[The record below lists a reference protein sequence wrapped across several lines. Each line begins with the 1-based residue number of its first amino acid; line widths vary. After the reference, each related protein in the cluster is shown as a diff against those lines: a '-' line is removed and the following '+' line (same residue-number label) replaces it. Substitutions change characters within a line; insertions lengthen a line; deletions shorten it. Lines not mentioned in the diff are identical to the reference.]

1 MKIHR
6 FKWMLPLLAALV
18 FGAALADAKIEEK
31 TQVEFTGMMGKAFK
45 IFGGKA
51 AKEGTVS
58 TKAVKGDRMMERT
71 EDNGHLIDL
80 AAEKVFEINFGKK
93 TYTVKTFAEIRE
105 EMRKAMEDMKK
116 HKGEMA
122 EAQQPKEGQIE
133 YEVDFDVKETGN
145 KMRFANYDC
154 RQIVWTFTVR
164 QKGKKLEEAG
174 GGILTLDMWLGPKI
188 GAHRE
193 FDNFHLRYAKA
204 LALDQMIG
212 MAEMGQ
218 ALMMYPAMQQ
228 AMKKLQEKRVNLEGD
243 ALKTK
248 MTYESVA
255 GKVPPT
261 GAEKEEQQPP
271 SKGLGGLM
279 GKLGKKL
286 SGGGKS
292 AEPGG
297 RSTVYT
303 ATTETLSIATAATAA
318 DVSIPEG
325 YKQK

>member
-1 MKIHR
+1 MRIHR
-6 FKWMLPLLAALV
+6 MKWMLPLLAVLV

-31 TQVEFTGMMGKAFK
+31 TKIEFTGMMGKAFK

-51 AKEGTVS
+51 AKEGTVT
-58 TKAVKGDRMMERT
+58 TKAVMGDRMMDRI
-71 EDNGHLIDL
+71 EDHGNLIDL
-80 AAEKVFEINFGKK
+80 AGEKVFDINFEKK

-105 EMRKAMEDMKK
+105 EMRKAMEEMKK
-116 HKGEMA
+116 HKGEM
-122 EAQQPKEGQIE
+122 EQQKEGQIE

-154 RQIVWTFTVR
+154 RQIIWTFTVR
-164 QKGKKLEEAG
+164 QKGKKLEEG
-174 GGILTLDMWLGPKI
+174 GGGVLILEMWLGPKI

-193 FDNFHLRYAKA
+193 FDNFHRRYAKA
-204 LALDQMIG
+204 LALDQMVG

-218 ALMMYPAMQQ
+218 AMMMYPAMQQ
-228 AMKKLQEKRVNLEGD
+228 AMKKLEEKKVNLEGD

-248 MTYESVA
+248 MTFESVA
-255 GKVPPT
+255 GKVPPA
-261 GAEKEEQQPP
+261 GAQKEEQEPP

-303 ATTETLSIATAATAA
+303 ATTETLSIANAAAAA

-325 YKQK
+325 FKQK